1 MRFTHRP
8 ATSTRFVAGSR
19 YSSPDR
25 LSSATRVADT
35 VPMGLSQIR
44 PPSDGSRDE
53 MRAYRIVP
61 EGDRSSTVFD
71 LSDGRTPLALS
82 FLSTEPAAFAGKLR
96 EKGVD
101 AA

>member
-1 MRFTHRP
+1 
-8 ATSTRFVAGSR
+8 
-19 YSSPDR
+19 
-25 LSSATRVADT
+25 
-35 VPMGLSQIR
+35 
-44 PPSDGSRDE
+44 